1 MVRKIIGT
9 NYRVTKHQVDLVK
22 CDITPSDLST
32 KCYWLQTETS
42 TICMITDYMGLYGLL
57 EFQGPYG
64 LRLQKC
70 WLRSHLW

>member
-1 MVRKIIGT
+1 MCFYFAEIHTYLLTYLPISS
-9 NYRVTKHQVDLVK
+9 L

-64 LRLQKC
+64 LRLQKF